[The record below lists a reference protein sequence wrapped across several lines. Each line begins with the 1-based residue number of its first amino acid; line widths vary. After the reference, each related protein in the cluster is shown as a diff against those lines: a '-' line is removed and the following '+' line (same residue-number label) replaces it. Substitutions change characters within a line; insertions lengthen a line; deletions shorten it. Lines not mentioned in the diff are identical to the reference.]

1 MANQIHEIG
10 RIFAIVNCERDIEPN
25 FACIFTQEPRTNS
38 VKSPGPCQRSCDLPT
53 MGAQCVGSNTLNSTL
68 HLRGCAPRESQQHY
82 PACIGTRRDQMRYA
96 VRQSVG
102 FPGACT
108 RNDEQGSV
116 SVVLNCVLLLSITEV
131 LLTLICAIPLA
142 ATSSPA
148 NKMKKVRFST
158 KIASIETS
166 VNDDNTRKCSPSH
179 GKRPTRI
186 KNLTLWLSTKL

>member
-1 MANQIHEIG
+1 MFI
-10 RIFAIVNCERDIEPN
+10 
-25 FACIFTQEPRTNS
+25 
-38 VKSPGPCQRSCDLPT
+38 
-53 MGAQCVGSNTLNSTL
+53 TL
-68 HLRGCAPRESQQHY
+68 A
-82 PACIGTRRDQMRYA
+82 
-96 VRQSVG
+96 
-102 FPGACT
+102 
-108 RNDEQGSV
+108 SV
-116 SVVLNCVLLLSITEV
+116 SATVNVNAVTELLVTLTLWDCVLLLSITEV